1 MTCVIV
7 GLLSV
12 CAYVT
17 YAATVVRIDEN
28 ELYQV
33 AAVLDGDTFKVKVG
47 WHQITVRMLGI
58 DTPETVDPR
67 KPEQCYGHEASD
79 ETKKLLVGAEV
90 RLKLN
95 PNREDR
101 DKYDRY
107 LAYVYLSDGIFLN
120 EYLLK
125 NGFAREYTYGRSYIY
140 QKEFKNI
147 EKEVKEQEVGL
158 WGRCK

>member
-1 MTCVIV
+1 MICVIV

-33 AAVLDGDTFKVKVG
+33 ATVLDGDTFKVNVG

-79 ETKKLLVGAEV
+79 ESKRLLTGQSV
-90 RLKLN
+90 RMKLN
-95 PNREDR
+95 PNREERDR
-101 DKYDRY
+101 YNRY
-107 LAYVYLSDGIFLN
+107 LAYVYLEDGTFMS
-120 EYLLK
+120 EYLLT
-125 NGFAREYTYGRSYIY
+125 NGFAREYTYGKPYVY
-140 QKEFKNI
+140 QKEFRSI
-147 EKEVKEQEVGL
+147 EKEAKERKVGL
-158 WGRCK
+158 WGMCK